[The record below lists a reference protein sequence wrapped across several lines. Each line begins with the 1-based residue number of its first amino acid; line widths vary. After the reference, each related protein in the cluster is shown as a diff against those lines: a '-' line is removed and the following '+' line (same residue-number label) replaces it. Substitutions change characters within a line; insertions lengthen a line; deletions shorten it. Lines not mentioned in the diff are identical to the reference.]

1 MITSDRFTFMDSTPE
16 STWTWT
22 FRWRLCT
29 LWRWAPFSSS
39 SSTGRSTPTLQ
50 QPHVTVVLP
59 HLDEAV
65 AARVNDGAIVVQA
78 KRAPLA
84 GLDVRLRHSDG
95 LVVEYVEHRPTST
108 TLTNQD
114 PCCARPRR

>member
-1 MITSDRFTFMDSTPE
+1 MAALHVVAVGPILILELNR
-16 STWTWT
+16 
-22 FRWRLCT
+22 
-29 LWRWAPFSSS
+29 A
-39 SSTGRSTPTLQ
+39 STPTLQ

-84 GLDVRLRHSDG
+84 GLDVRLRHPDG